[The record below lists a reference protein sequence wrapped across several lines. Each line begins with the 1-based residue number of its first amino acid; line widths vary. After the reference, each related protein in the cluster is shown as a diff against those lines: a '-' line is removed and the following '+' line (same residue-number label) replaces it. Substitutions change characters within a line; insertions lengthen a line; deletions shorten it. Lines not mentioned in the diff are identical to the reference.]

1 MKTPEDIFDIC
12 YASYRAACCGCGE
25 LPALQPIK
33 AKTGARR
40 SSKPGKADYI
50 VDFANAG
57 RAALKGAEMHSL
69 LVLFEVYH
77 LGQAPWSAAWRH
89 VGVNEI
95 TAADWLNEIR
105 AIVGNELKARGLYP
119 PGEYFG

>member
-12 YASYRAACCGCGE
+12 YGAYRAACCGRSE
-25 LPALQPIK
+25 LPALEATK
-33 AKTGARR
+33 AKSGRRR
-40 SSKPGKADYI
+40 SSKAGKSDYI
-50 VDFANAG
+50 VDFAKAG
-57 RAALKGAEMHSL
+57 RAALKAAEMHSR

-77 LGQAPWSAAWRH
+77 LGQAPWSAAWKH